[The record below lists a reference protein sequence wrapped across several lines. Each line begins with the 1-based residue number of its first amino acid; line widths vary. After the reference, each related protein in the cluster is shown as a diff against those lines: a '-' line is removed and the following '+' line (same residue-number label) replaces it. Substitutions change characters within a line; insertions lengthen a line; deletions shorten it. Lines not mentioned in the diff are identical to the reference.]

1 MATHLPFEEIQA
13 AVEILRKGGLILYP
27 TDTIWGIGC
36 DACNNEAVQ
45 KIYSIKKRDAS
56 KSMLI
61 LAADTNMVDRYVNVF
76 PEIAEE
82 LFDTT
87 DSPLTIILP
96 DARNLAKDLPADDQS
111 IGIRIPDDLFCEE
124 LLRRFRRPIVST
136 SANFSGE
143 PSPSNFSEINP
154 DLIEKMDHVANWR
167 QDEQSG
173 SKASSIIK
181 IDVNGSFKI
190 IR

>member
-13 AVEILRKGGLILYP
+13 AIEILRKGGLILYP

-56 KSMLI
+56 KSMII

-96 DARNLAKDLPADDQS
+96 DARNLANDLPADDQS
-111 IGIRIPDDLFCEE
+111 IGIRIPDDPFCVE

-154 DLIEKMDHVANWR
+154 DLIEKMDHVAKWR
-167 QDEQSG
+167 QNDQSG

-181 IDVNGSFKI
+181 IDINGSFKI

>member
-1 MATHLPFEEIQA
+1 MTKQLPFEEIQA
-13 AVEILRKGGLILYP
+13 AIEVLKKGGLILYP

-36 DACNNEAVQ
+36 DATNNEAVQ
-45 KIYSIKKRDAS
+45 KIYSIKKRDTG

-61 LAADTNMVDRYVNVF
+61 LAADTNMVDRYVNKF

-87 DSPLTIILP
+87 DTPLTIILP
-96 DARNLAKDLPADDQS
+96 DARNIARDLPADDQS
-111 IGIRIPDDLFCEE
+111 IGIRIPDDPYCQE
-124 LLRRFRRPIVST
+124 LLRRFRRPIAST

-143 PSPSNFSEINP
+143 RSPSNFKEINP
-154 DLIEKMDHVANWR
+154 DLLEKMDHITSWR
-167 QDEQSG
+167 QDDQSS

-181 IDVNGSFKI
+181 IDTNGSFKI